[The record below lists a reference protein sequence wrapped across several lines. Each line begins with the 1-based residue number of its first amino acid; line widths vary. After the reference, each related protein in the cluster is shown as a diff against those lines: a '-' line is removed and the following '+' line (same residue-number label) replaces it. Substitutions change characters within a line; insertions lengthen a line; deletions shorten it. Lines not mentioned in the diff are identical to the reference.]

1 MIYEC
6 NVYCHSTPPD
16 LEDILGKSA
25 DDDGK
30 WLPFAVDLSLID
42 AIKMSS
48 DESDSFTYKCTT
60 LFMSSGDTYAI
71 DTKYK
76 DFLKIWK
83 DYKHQID
90 IIDDDDLEL

>member
-6 NVYCHSTPPD
+6 KVYCHSLPPD
-16 LEDILGKSA
+16 LEDILGKSN
-25 DDDGK
+25 DDEGK
-30 WLPFAVDLSLID
+30 WLPFAIDISLID

-48 DESDSFTYKCTT
+48 DEADHMSYKCTT
-60 LFMSSGDTYAI
+60 LFMSSGDTYVI

-83 DYKHQID
+83 EYKNQID
-90 IIDDDDLEL
+90 IIEDDDLNL